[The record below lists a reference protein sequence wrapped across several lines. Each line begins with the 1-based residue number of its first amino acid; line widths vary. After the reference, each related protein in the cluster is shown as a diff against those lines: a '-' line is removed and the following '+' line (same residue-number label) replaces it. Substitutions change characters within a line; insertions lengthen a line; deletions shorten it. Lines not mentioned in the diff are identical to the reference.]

1 MTERQQ
7 QIMEI
12 GKGMMEPIFMG
23 QLPELMKNYKDE
35 ETDILAGLEERLGE
49 VFQKA
54 QQMQKAD
61 RKGKIC
67 TMGISYLQS
76 SVLTGNYELRLI
88 YTIKSFIW
96 TVQNAVPTGI
106 QRLLQNTY
114 KRI

>member
-1 MTERQQ
+1 MTERQL

-76 SVLTGNYELRLI
+76 S
-88 YTIKSFIW
+88 FIW